1 MNCVLPGNV
10 LFSGGRWEELL
21 RQDKDKVERYIQE
34 KVPMKRFAVPEEIA
48 NVIVFLASGA
58 ASFITGTSILVD
70 GGQKR
75 GIS

>member
-1 MNCVLPGNV
+1 
-10 LFSGGRWEELL
+10 
-21 RQDKDKVERYIQE
+21 
-34 KVPMKRFAVPEEIA
+34 MKRFAVPEEIA